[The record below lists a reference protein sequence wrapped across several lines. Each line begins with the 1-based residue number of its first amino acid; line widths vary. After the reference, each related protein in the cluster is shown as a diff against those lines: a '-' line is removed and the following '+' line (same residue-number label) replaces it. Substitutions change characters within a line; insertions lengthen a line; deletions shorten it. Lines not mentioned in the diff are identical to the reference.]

1 MLGLIKGDCTLYR
14 CRAGAEVHMQR
25 YSRGAAE
32 VQRYRCRCRGADAEV
47 QMQRCRGAEVLRCKV
62 LRLSRHDCA
71 GADKVQM
78 QYRAQVQIRCR
89 CRTGAETEVQSAE
102 VQRYSG
108 AEMEVLLKCRC
119 ADMEV

>member
-1 MLGLIKGDCTLYR
+1 
-14 CRAGAEVHMQR
+14 
-25 YSRGAAE
+25 
-32 VQRYRCRCRGADAEV
+32 V
-47 QMQRCRGAEVLRCKV
+47 QMQRCRCRGAEVLRCKV

-102 VQRYSG
+102 VQRYRG
-108 AEMEVLLKCRC
+108 TVVQKWRC
-119 ADMEV
+119 C

>member
-1 MLGLIKGDCTLYR
+1 M
-14 CRAGAEVHMQR
+14 
-25 YSRGAAE
+25 
-32 VQRYRCRCRGADAEV
+32 
-47 QMQRCRGAEVLRCKV
+47 
-62 LRLSRHDCA
+62 SRHDCA